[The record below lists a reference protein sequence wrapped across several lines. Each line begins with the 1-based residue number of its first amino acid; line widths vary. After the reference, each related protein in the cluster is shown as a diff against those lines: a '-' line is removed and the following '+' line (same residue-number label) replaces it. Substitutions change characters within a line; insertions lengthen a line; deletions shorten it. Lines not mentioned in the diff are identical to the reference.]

1 MARIPFISQEV
12 AATGVPDLALQRP
25 NQAFAQ
31 LGQEA
36 NRAES
41 VLTQIA
47 ERDAAI
53 DGAAALA
60 DFRANRSKRQNE
72 LRTQTKTPETYTE
85 TALAD
90 FDEGAAELLKGH
102 DNPRVAAYLNERL
115 AQVRAQE
122 AEESDNW
129 AAGVMVQRSEI
140 KAVETVNKFA
150 NLVQT
155 SPGKFQ
161 DALADVDAMIDSAGL
176 PLPNADK
183 MRSAARSALSRSA
196 VYGQIETDPAGVLKQ
211 LNSGKWDE
219 YLDNDAKI
227 SAVNAAQSELKR
239 REAEAKANQ
248 AQARAEALFDI
259 QTWARDNEASIS
271 ATGKPVPMPYTPE
284 QLKGLLTPKQFE
296 AIQQGHAYASKLFQA
311 VGDMRTQTPSEM
323 QATVEKLRP
332 VAGSEGFADQQRL
345 YQAAVT
351 MRDNA
356 LKARLADPGAAA
368 REAYPNVAQAW
379 QHVSANPTDPGHLR
393 VAIKRS
399 LAAQEAMG
407 VPADKRKPLPAQFA
421 LAVAGEIRGAPAD
434 QAARKLTEYQTMFG
448 ANWKTVYAQLAPNLD
463 ANSVWAGTLD
473 NKNMAA
479 VLLETS
485 RLAGTDGKAGSGIGA
500 LRKALGVKDSGDESI
515 SQAIAEDS
523 DVRDLMAAMARR
535 GGGGSVSI
543 SIDKA
548 AETLALG
555 LMQRNGISKAD
566 ATEQAL
572 KALVRDKYNFARING
587 IPFVTPKTV
596 DADKIEDGARVAM
609 AELKDDGIDLPDADP
624 GAIEADTRAQYLSAV
639 QRNGYWVTMPGNTG
653 LELWAGDA
661 PVTRNGQRITRT
673 WDALAGVSRS
683 PSQRLIQKG
692 IDRNK
697 AAYQGGN

>member
-12 AATGVPDLALQRP
+12 AAGGVPDIALQRP
-25 NQAFAQ
+25 NQGFAQ
-31 LGQEA
+31 LGNEA
-36 NRAES
+36 NKAEGF
-41 VLTQIA
+41 LTQIA

-60 DFRANRSKRQNE
+60 DFRVGRSQRQNE
-72 LRTQTKTPETYTE
+72 LRTQTKTPETFTE

-90 FDEGAAELLKGH
+90 FDEGAATLLKAH

-115 AQVRAQE
+115 SLVRAQE

-161 DALADVDAMIDSAGL
+161 DALQDVDAMIDAAGL

-183 MRSAARSALSRSA
+183 VRAAARGALSRSA
-196 VYGQIETDPAGVLKQ
+196 VYGQIETNPAGVLKQ
-211 LNSGKWDE
+211 LNGGQWDE

-239 REAEAKANQ
+239 RESEAKANA
-248 AQARAEALFDI
+248 AQARNEALFDI
-259 QTWARDNEASIS
+259 NMWAKDNEASIS

-296 AIQQGHAYASKLFQA
+296 AIQHGQKYASELFQA

-323 QATVEKLRP
+323 QTTVEKLRP
-332 VAGSEGFADQQRL
+332 VAGAEGFADQQRL

-356 LKARLADPGAAA
+356 LKARLSDPGAAA
-368 REAYPNVAQAW
+368 REAYPNVALAW
-379 QHVSANPTDPGHLR
+379 QQVSQNPTDPGHLR
-393 VAIKRS
+393 VAIKRT

-407 VPADKRKPLPAQFA
+407 VPADKQKPLPAQFA
-421 LAVAGEIRGAPAD
+421 LAVAGEIRGAPSD
-434 QAARKLTEYQTMFG
+434 KAARKLEEYQTMFG
-448 ANWKTVYAQLAPNLD
+448 ANWKTVYAQIAPNLD
-463 ANSVWAGTLD
+463 ANSAWAGTLD

-485 RLAGTDGKAGSGIGA
+485 RTAGVDGKPGSGVDA
-500 LRKALGVKDSGDESI
+500 LRKALGVKPSGEGSI
-515 SQAIAEDS
+515 SQAIAEDG
-523 DVRDLMAAMARR
+523 DVRDLMAAMSRR

-555 LMQRNGISKAD
+555 LMHRNSISQSD
-566 ATEQAL
+566 ATEQAI
-572 KALVRDKYNFARING
+572 KAMVRDKYNFARVNG
-587 IPFVTPKTV
+587 IPFVTPKAV
-596 DADKIEDGARVAM
+596 DADKIEDGARTVM
-609 AELKDDGIDLPDADP
+609 SSLKGDGLDLPSADP

-653 LELWAGDA
+653 LELWAADA
-661 PVTRNGQRITRT
+661 PVTRNGQRIRMT
-673 WDALAGVSRS
+673 WDVLASKSAPERG
-683 PSQRLIQKG
+683 L
-692 IDRNK
+692 
-697 AAYQGGN
+697 YGNAKVGR